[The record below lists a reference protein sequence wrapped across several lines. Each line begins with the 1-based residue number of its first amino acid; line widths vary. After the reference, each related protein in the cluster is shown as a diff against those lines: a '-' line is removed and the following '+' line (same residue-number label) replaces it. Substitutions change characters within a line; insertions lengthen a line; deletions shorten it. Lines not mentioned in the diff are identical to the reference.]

1 MFCDNASQCY
11 LIFISVLSNGTFLGL
26 SALTGLYLSHNKIQ
40 QIHAAHLTGLERLEV
55 LHLDHNR
62 LQWLEGDVFAL
73 LTRLVT
79 ITLHNNLLARL
90 DVKVSPLA
98 SSGLLQVVTL
108 HHNNWECRAH
118 ADCQWV
124 TRAVDTLNKSAVRQL
139 SEVSSAG

>member
-1 MFCDNASQCY
+1 M
-11 LIFISVLSNGTFLGL
+11 
-26 SALTGLYLSHNKIQ
+26 LYLNHSRIEAVLNY
-40 QIHAAHLTGLERLEV
+40 TFYGLRRLEV

-90 DVKVSPLA
+90 NVKVSPLA
-98 SSGLLQVVTL
+98 SSGQLQVVTL

-139 SEVSSAG
+139 SEVSSAGLL